1 MSQIIELVDKPSK
14 TTPHKHAKMSTKVEE
29 NMTMTGNDKKDAFWT
44 QSGKISSM
52 MIVGA
57 VGVVTFDI
65 AP

>member
-1 MSQIIELVDKPSK
+1 
-14 TTPHKHAKMSTKVEE
+14 MSTKVEE
-29 NMTMTGNDKKDAFWT
+29 NMTMTGNDKKDAFLDQT

-52 MIVGA
+52 MRKVQEMIVGA